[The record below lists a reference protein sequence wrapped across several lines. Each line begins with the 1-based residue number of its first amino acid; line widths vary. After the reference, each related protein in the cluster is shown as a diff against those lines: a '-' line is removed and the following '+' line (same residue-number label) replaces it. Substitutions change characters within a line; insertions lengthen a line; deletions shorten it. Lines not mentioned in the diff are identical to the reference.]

1 MVTCA
6 QQEKTC
12 FGARMTG
19 AGFGGCAIALVRA
32 DAAQD
37 LAEAVTACYRAQTDL
52 TPNVYVCTATQGAD
66 VVTDGP
72 NGSAS

>member
-19 AGFGGCAIALVRA
+19 AGFGGCA

-66 VVTDGP
+66 VVTDRP
-72 NGSAS
+72 DGSAS